1 MIQTT
6 CYGQVE
12 YWKNREDALARFKE
26 CMMCS
31 EGAEHMRYF
40 KIWCELDAGWNYAT
54 DEEWATFNGL
64 RTTAKIHC
72 INEFLGK
79 VIPYDFE
86 DVNDGDMDDLEANI
100 NEFLLNSDELT
111 IDYDGNWYDE
121 GRKL

>member
-12 YWKNREDALARFKE
+12 HWYSRRDAMDYFWDGFQS
-26 CMMCS
+26 CDGS
-31 EGAEHMRYF
+31 ESDRYY

-100 NEFLLNSDELT
+100 SEFLLNSDELT